1 MISLDNVSKTFS
13 RTWDS
18 VSQGW
23 NHLVHRASDALTP
36 FHSNENNEEEES
48 SAGTTRWGLISAD
61 IYDDNESVIVT
72 LEAPGMKEGN
82 FDISIVENLL
92 YVKGEKHFFKEQT
105 EGGFTIRERAYGHF
119 ERVLPLGY
127 EVDPDTAE
135 ATYKQGVL
143 RIKVDK
149 SITHKRRRI
158 PVH

>member
-23 NHLVHRASDALTP
+23 NHLVHRASNALTP
-36 FHSNENNEEEES
+36 FHGDENKEDNS
-48 SAGTTRWGLISAD
+48 TAGTTRWGLVSAD

-72 LEAPGMKEGN
+72 LEAPGMEEGN

-105 EGGFTIRERAYGHF
+105 EGDFTIRERAYGNF

-127 EVDPDTAE
+127 EVDADSAE

-143 RIKVDK
+143 RIKVNK
-149 SITHKRRRI
+149 SAEHKRRQI